1 MSLLDPFLTHGCH
14 SVLGGIVL
22 HEMKPHGSGRFLGMW
37 GFSSRH
43 PKSGLGDV
51 FHVFGRACSNTCSF
65 LLGQELQGSV
75 MFGAIEGGDILE
87 ERLRSARETAKRPVG
102 GFLLDGFQGSAMAK
116 ETKLKLIASVTA
128 ELPEDKPR

>member
-1 MSLLDPFLTHGCH
+1 MDIS
-14 SVLGGIVL
+14 
-22 HEMKPHGSGRFLGMW
+22 
-37 GFSSRH
+37 
-43 PKSGLGDV
+43 
-51 FHVFGRACSNTCSF
+51 HVVDRADSNTCSF

-102 GFLLDGFQGSAMAK
+102 GFLLDGFQGSAMIK

>member
-1 MSLLDPFLTHGCH
+1 MLA
-14 SVLGGIVL
+14 
-22 HEMKPHGSGRFLGMW
+22 
-37 GFSSRH
+37 
-43 PKSGLGDV
+43 
-51 FHVFGRACSNTCSF
+51 FGRTLNTRSF

-75 MFGAIEGGDILE
+75 MFGAIEGGDVLE